1 MSEKPTMSK
10 TEQEYLNICED
21 FKTQIERK
29 NEEIKKYKTMYMNTK
44 KITARSYG
52 LICELQDYLENLSDI
67 GGDPVYEHLSN
78 SIRTNVSNIL
88 FLNEEVSLGL
98 IEEEETTVVTH
109 PILID
114 LNLS

>member
-29 NEEIKKYKTMYMNTK
+29 NEELKNYKKLYMNTK
-44 KITARSYG
+44 KISARNYG

-88 FLNEEVSLGL
+88 FTNEEVKLGL
-98 IEEEETTVVTH
+98 VEEEETTFITA

-114 LNLS
+114 LNL